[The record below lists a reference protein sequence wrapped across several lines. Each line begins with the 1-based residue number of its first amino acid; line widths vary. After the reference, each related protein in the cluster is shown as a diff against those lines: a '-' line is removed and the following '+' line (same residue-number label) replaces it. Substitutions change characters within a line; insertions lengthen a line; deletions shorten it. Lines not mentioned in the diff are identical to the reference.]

1 MLSLRPD
8 EFTMKLLIKRIL
20 LVFAVVILLLSA
32 VAVYSYFIEP
42 RRLVVNER
50 NLKIPNW
57 SAKLDNFK
65 IVAISDVHGGSNYIT
80 EEKLRKLVEL
90 ANAQNPDLIV
100 LLGDYV
106 SQIGGRSS
114 ELKMPFETIAENLKG
129 FRAKYGVFAVV
140 GNHDWWYD
148 ERKVRGEFE
157 RIGVKVLENEVAT
170 IQVADETIYLWGIE
184 DYWKKNRVPTE
195 IFEQIP
201 NKQNILAITHNP
213 DSLLKAPG
221 EISLM
226 FAGHTHGGQVK
237 FPFYGAIAFVNDRR
251 FMEGF
256 VEVDG
261 KNVFVTTGVGCTGP
275 QIRFRVTPEIAVLNL
290 FSEN

>member
-1 MLSLRPD
+1 MKSL
-8 EFTMKLLIKRIL
+8 LKRIL
-20 LVFAVVILLLSA
+20 LVFATIIFFLATISIYA
-32 VAVYSYFIEP
+32 YFIEP
-42 RRLVVNER
+42 RRLVVNEQ

-57 SAKLDNFK
+57 SAKLNNFK
-65 IVAISDVHGGSNYIT
+65 IVAISDVHGGSNYVT

-106 SQIGGRSS
+106 SQIGGKHSD
-114 ELKMPFETIAENLKG
+114 LKMPFETIAENLKG
-129 FRAKYGVFAVV
+129 FRAKYGIFAII
-140 GNHDWWYD
+140 GNHDWWFD
-148 ERKVRGEFE
+148 EKKVRLEFE
-157 RIGVKVLENEVAT
+157 RIGVKVLENEIEP
-170 IQVADETIYLWGIE
+170 IQVADETIYIWGIE
-184 DYWKKNRVPTE
+184 DYWKNRRVPTNV
-195 IFEQIP
+195 FEQIP
-201 NKQNILAITHNP
+201 NKQNIIAITHNP
-213 DSLLKAPG
+213 DSLLKAPN

-237 FPFYGAIAFVNDRR
+237 FPFYGAIAFVNDPR
-251 FMEGF
+251 FMQGF

-275 QIRFRVTPEIAVLNL
+275 QIRFNVAPEIAVLNL

>member
-1 MLSLRPD
+1 
-8 EFTMKLLIKRIL
+8 MKLLLKRIL
-20 LVFAVVILLLSA
+20 LIFATIIFFLVIISIYA
-32 VAVYSYFIEP
+32 YYIEP
-42 RRLVVNER
+42 RRLVVNEQ
-50 NLKIPNW
+50 NLRIPNW
-57 SAKLDNFK
+57 SANLNNFK
-65 IVAISDVHGGSNYIT
+65 IVAISDVHGGSNYVT

-106 SQIGGRSS
+106 SQIGGKRSD
-114 ELKMPFETIAENLKG
+114 LKMPFETIAENLKG
-129 FRAKYGVFAVV
+129 FRAKYGVFAIV

-148 ERKVRGEFE
+148 EKKVRGEFE
-157 RIGVKVLENEVAT
+157 RIGVKVLENEIEP
-170 IQVADETIYLWGIE
+170 IQVSGETIYIWGIE
-184 DYWKKNRVPTE
+184 DYWKNRRVPTNV
-195 IFEQIP
+195 FEQIP
-201 NKQNILAITHNP
+201 NKQNIIAITHNP
-213 DSLLKAPG
+213 DSLLKAPS

-237 FPFYGAIAFVNDRR
+237 FPFYGAMAFVNDPR

-275 QIRFRVTPEIAVLNL
+275 QIRFNVAPEIAVLNL
-290 FSEN
+290 LSEN

>member
-1 MLSLRPD
+1 
-8 EFTMKLLIKRIL
+8 MKLLLKRIL
-20 LVFAVVILLLSA
+20 KVFAAIIFFLA
-32 VAVYSYFIEP
+32 AIAVYSYFIEP
-42 RRLVVNER
+42 RRLVVNEQ

-57 SAKLDNFK
+57 SAKLNNFK
-65 IVAISDVHGGSNYIT
+65 IVAISDVHGGSNYVS

-106 SQIGGRSS
+106 SQIGGKRSD
-114 ELKMPFETIAENLKG
+114 LKMPFETIAENLKG
-129 FRAKYGVFAVV
+129 FTAKYGVFAVV
-140 GNHDWWYD
+140 GNHDWWFD
-148 ERKVRGEFE
+148 ETRVRDELE
-157 RIGVKVLENEVAT
+157 RIGVKVLENEVEP
-170 IQVADETIYLWGIE
+170 IQVSGETIRLWGIE

-195 IFEQIP
+195 VFEQIP
-201 NKQNILAITHNP
+201 NKQNIIAITHNP
-213 DSLLKAPG
+213 DSLLKAPA

-226 FAGHTHGGQVK
+226 ISGHTHGGQVK
-237 FPFYGAIAFVNDRR
+237 FPFYGAIAFVNDPR

-261 KNVFVTTGVGCTGP
+261 KNVFVTTGVGMSGP